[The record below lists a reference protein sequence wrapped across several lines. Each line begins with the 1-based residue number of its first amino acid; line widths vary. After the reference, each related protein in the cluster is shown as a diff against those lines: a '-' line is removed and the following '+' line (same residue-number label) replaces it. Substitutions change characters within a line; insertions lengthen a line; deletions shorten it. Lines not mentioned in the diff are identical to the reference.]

1 MIKKISMLA
10 VSALAI
16 NLTACGQ
23 VKQSETIQTSKPSH
37 ETTSTQTVVKSVFQS
52 AGALA
57 FDSGNTLF
65 VGDTKAG
72 QVHAFELT
80 SDQLDDQSDYQL
92 GRAQTFEGRTIIN
105 GLDGEIAK
113 LLGTDAKN
121 ININDM
127 VIHPGSKQIFI
138 SVQNGHGPN
147 ASAYVLKVNN
157 GRVEN
162 VDLSGVK
169 HSVQSVGP
177 VPDAETLEFGQS
189 LRTLAI
195 TDIDYYDGEIF
206 VAGISNE
213 EFSSKLRR
221 MPYPFDNTVET
232 SSIEIW
238 HAVHAQYETRAPII
252 TQTIAELNGE
262 PTLIAVYA
270 CTPIVRIPVSDL
282 KDGAQIR
289 GQMIGEMGF
298 GNTPIDIVSYVNGM
312 DQSNNVIV
320 TNTNRSAATI
330 PLQAIATA
338 EEMPNGEGVAPVF
351 SVSGVAQY
359 PMPMSG
365 TQHLDIVDNTW
376 AVTIRQSPENSRNI
390 QLHTIPL
397 PFFFDR
403 ADHIVEMNWKDG
415 PDPFGYKSAPPVSYE

>member
-1 MIKKISMLA
+1 MMKKSSKFT
-10 VSALAI
+10 VSVLAI
-16 NLTACGQ
+16 ALTACGQ
-23 VKQSETIQTSKPSH
+23 SNQSETTQISKPSQDVAA
-37 ETTSTQTVVKSVFQS
+37 EKSVFQS

-57 FDSGNTLF
+57 FDNENVLF
-65 VGDTKAG
+65 VGDSKAG

-80 SDQLDDQSDYQL
+80 SNQLNDQSSYKL

-105 GLDGEIAK
+105 GLDRKIAD
-113 LLGTDAKN
+113 LLGTNPEN
-121 ININDM
+121 ISINDM
-127 VIHPGSKQIFI
+127 VIHRGSKQIFL
-138 SVQNGHGPN
+138 SVHNGHGPD
-147 ASAYVLKVNN
+147 AKAYVLKVNSGN
-157 GRVEN
+157 IEH
-162 VDLSGVK
+162 VDLNNVK
-169 HSVQSVGP
+169 HSVQTVGP
-177 VPDAETLEFGQS
+177 VPNEALEFGQP
-189 LRTLAI
+189 LRSLAI
-195 TDIDYYDGEIF
+195 TDIDYYNGEIF

-221 MPYPFDNTVET
+221 MSYPFNDAVQT

-252 TQTIAELNGE
+252 TQTITELNGE
-262 PTLIAVYA
+262 PTLIAIYA
-270 CTPIVRIPVSDL
+270 CTPIVRIPLSEL
-282 KDGAQIR
+282 KDGAQVR

-312 DQSNNVIV
+312 DQSDNVIV

-330 PLQAIATA
+330 PLQAIAAA

-365 TQHLDIVDNTW
+365 TQHLDILDNTW
-376 AVTIRQSPENSRNI
+376 AVTIRQSPEDSRNI

-415 PDPFGYKSAPPVSYE
+415 PDPFGYKSAPPVTYE